1 MSHRQQ
7 MESLAGCEGIQFFWV
22 LEVEMNSDIE
32 VWLSEVS
39 AKTRDATGK
48 NDVVK
53 AEIPRSPTSISIYDL
68 FFWLVLFGI
77 PLFPL
82 IQSCIHHALV
92 FCAPTADLR
101 VANSGGRNADH
112 DRHRR
117 RTAHQS

>member
-1 MSHRQQ
+1 
-7 MESLAGCEGIQFFWV
+7 MESLAGCEGIQCIWV

-68 FFWLVLFGI
+68 FFRLVLLGF
-77 PLFPL
+77 LY
-82 IQSCIHHALV
+82 SH
-92 FCAPTADLR
+92 
-101 VANSGGRNADH
+101 
-112 DRHRR
+112 
-117 RTAHQS
+117 